1 MLAFLAAEKDSKQ
14 SGHTAEDS
22 GANNADVQALLHKLL
37 DDLSTNQRVQEILQN
52 PDKDDLCFLNVWDFG
67 GQEAFAIVQ
76 RMLFANVRSAY
87 AAVFDS
93 ALELEVR
100 LEISI
105 QPSSFLTCPKKTVF
119 AGRGII
125 LKRN

>member
-1 MLAFLAAEKDSKQ
+1 MVEGHQDDACEASMLLSDLVRSLFFQISTAGKDGRQ
-14 SGHTAEDS
+14 PLHVTEDS
-22 GANNADVQALLHKLL
+22 SASNADVQALLRKLL

-52 PDKDDLCFLNVWDFG
+52 PEKDDLCFLNVWDFG

-76 RMLFANVRSAY
+76 RVLFANVWSAY

-100 LEISI
+100 
-105 QPSSFLTCPKKTVF
+105 
-119 AGRGII
+119 A
-125 LKRN
+125 